1 MADIKCKACGRR
13 YSYHTSDLCPRCGA
27 YNKPQSRMRVDFD
40 KNGSAELLNEQ
51 QFQQRSQAN
60 RKSRVCYEQK
70 ECHEDAVRVSEK
82 EPESGWVNDLLE
94 GFSGDEMKNVLNK
107 AKSWSGSLF
116 RTKKGEEQTAV
127 GILAAVMLLLPLL
140 LRACAF

>member
-51 QFQQRSQAN
+51 QFQRRSEAN

-82 EPESGWVNDLLE
+82 EPESRWLNDLLE
-94 GFSGDEMKNVLNK
+94 GVGGDEMKNVLNK

-116 RTKKGEEQTAV
+116 RAKSDEQTALV
-127 GILAAVMLLLPLL
+127 ILVAAMLLMAL

>member
-51 QFQQRSQAN
+51 QFQRRSEAN

-82 EPESGWVNDLLE
+82 EPESRWLNDLLE
-94 GFSGDEMKNVLNK
+94 GLGGDDEVKDMLHK

-116 RTKKGEEQTAV
+116 RAKTEGTASLV
-127 GILAAVMLLLPLL
+127 AVVAVVLLMVL